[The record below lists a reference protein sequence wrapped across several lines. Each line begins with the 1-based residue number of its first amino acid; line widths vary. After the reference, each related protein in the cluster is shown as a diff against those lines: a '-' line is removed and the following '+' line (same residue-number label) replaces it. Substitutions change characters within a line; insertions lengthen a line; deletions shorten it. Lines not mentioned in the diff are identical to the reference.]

1 MLLQHETEP
10 LPPEIIYKKNF
21 RGLLETRNQAN
32 KEESSTW
39 KEQKSTQ
46 EIILE
51 RYFKKYISLKNISG
65 YIHALLLNS
74 FITQV
79 TYHIQTSSL
88 IAEQINGLA
97 SIWQEPASW
106 KS

>member
-10 LPPEIIYKKNF
+10 LPPEIIYKKNL
-21 RGLLETRNQAN
+21 RGLLETRNQSN

-51 RYFKKYISLKNISG
+51 RYFRKYISLKNISG
-65 YIHALLLNS
+65 YIHPLLLNS

-88 IAEQINGLA
+88 IAEQINGLV